1 MEHPHNEIVFSVK
14 EKRAMS
20 HEKTWRK
27 LKCILLS
34 EERSQSEEIKYYMI
48 PTIWHSGK
56 GKNVE
61 TIKRSSLP
69 GVWEREM
76 NRQSQKTFRVVKIL
90 WWYHNDGYM
99 PLYICPNPYN
109 VQQKKVNPDVN
120 HGLWVIMIC
129 QGRFI
134 LRKKCTLLVSNVDIE
149 RGCTGV
155 EAGSLWGICD
165 IV

>member
-1 MEHPHNEIVFSVK
+1 
-14 EKRAMS
+14 
-20 HEKTWRK
+20 
-27 LKCILLS
+27 
-34 EERSQSEEIKYYMI
+34 
-48 PTIWHSGK
+48 
-56 GKNVE
+56 
-61 TIKRSSLP
+61 
-69 GVWEREM
+69 
-76 NRQSQKTFRVVKIL
+76 
-90 WWYHNDGYM
+90 M

-165 IV
+165 IVQSLSHVKLCKIMDCSPPGSPVHEISQVRILQWVAISFSRGSSQPRDRIRLLHWQVGSLPLSYLESLGNLCTSF